1 MSHGLLDL
9 KNKINE
15 ISQHVV
21 DKNNCVL
28 IDYPFYFNVGDLL
41 IFKGTLAYFEQ
52 AGIQL
57 KAAYSLKSY
66 STKKLKKH
74 VDAQTTIFLQGGGNF
89 GDLYPA
95 HQKIRETIIANFP
108 NNKIILLPQSVCFES
123 EIAQQRSA
131 EIFKQH
137 PNVVLFARDEISLKI
152 LKQFSTQTFLMPDMA
167 HYLYGII
174 NTHQIEPQHEV
185 LYFFRQ
191 DKEQNPAQE
200 LYLKHNP
207 VESIDW
213 ENLIDAEDMQLH
225 RKLRK
230 HLKWGFILPEKQVDE
245 YVYQAWSKRCD
256 KIIEHTCKLFLSHQ
270 RVVTSR
276 LHAHIL
282 SSILEIPSTILDN
295 SYKKNSLYFASWTS
309 QLDIHELAQPAT

>member
-1 MSHGLLDL
+1 MSTGLIDL

-15 ISQHVV
+15 ISEHII
-21 DKNNCVL
+21 DKKNCVL

-41 IFKGTLAYFEQ
+41 IFKGTLAFFEH
-52 AGIQL
+52 AGIKL

-95 HQKIRETIIANFP
+95 HQQLREKIIQEFP
-108 NNKIILLPQSVCFES
+108 NNKIILLPQSVCFDS
-123 EIAQQRSA
+123 ATAQENSA
-131 EIFKQH
+131 KIFQKH
-137 PNVVLFARDEISLKI
+137 SNIILFARDEVSYKVLSS
-152 LKQFSTQTFLMPDMA
+152 FSSKTYLMPDMA

-174 NTHQIEPQHEV
+174 NQNKINASKDT

-191 DKEQNPAQE
+191 DKEQNPQQE
-200 LYLKHNP
+200 EYLKNNP
-207 VESIDW
+207 VQSIDW
-213 ENLIDAEDMQLH
+213 EDLISAQDQGLQ

-230 HLKWGFILPEKQVDE
+230 RLKLGFILPEKFVDD
-245 YVYQAWSKRCD
+245 YVYEEWLKLCD
-256 KIIEHTCKLFLSHQ
+256 RIIAHTCEIFLSHEQ
-270 RVVTSR
+270 VVTSR

-295 SYKKNSLYFASWTS
+295 SYKKNSLYYASWTA
-309 QLDIHELAQPAT
+309 QLGIHQLAAKS

>member
-1 MSHGLLDL
+1 MSNGLIDL

-15 ISQHVV
+15 ISEHVI
-21 DKNNCVL
+21 DKENCVL

-41 IFKGTLAYFEQ
+41 IFKGTLAFFEH
-52 AGIQL
+52 AGIEL

-74 VDAQTTIFLQGGGNF
+74 VNDQTTIFLQGGGNF

-95 HQKIRETIIANFP
+95 HQQLREKIIQNFP
-108 NNKIILLPQSVCFES
+108 NNRIILLPQSVCFES
-123 EIAQQRSA
+123 KTSQDNSTQ
-131 EIFKQH
+131 IFKQH
-137 PNVVLFARDEISLKI
+137 SNVVLFARDKVSYEVLKS
-152 LKQFSTQTFLMPDMA
+152 FSSKTYLMPDMA

-174 NTHQIEPQHEV
+174 NQNKTNADKDI

-191 DKEQNPAQE
+191 DKEQNPQQE
-200 LYLKHNP
+200 DYLKHNP
-207 VESIDW
+207 VQSIDW
-213 ENLIDAEDMQLH
+213 EDLISNQDQALQ

-230 HLKWGFILPEKQVDE
+230 HLKLGLIFPEKYIDH
-245 YVYQAWSKRCD
+245 YVYGEWLKVCD
-256 KIIEHTCKLFLSHQ
+256 RIIKHTCQIFLSHKQ
-270 RVVTSR
+270 VVTSR

-295 SYKKNSLYFASWTS
+295 SYKKNSLYYASWTT
-309 QLDIHELAQPAT
+309 QLGIHQLADNT

>member
-1 MSHGLLDL
+1 MANGLLDL

-15 ISQHVV
+15 ISQHIE

-41 IFKGTLAYFEQ
+41 IFKGTLAYFEH

-74 VDAQTTIFLQGGGNF
+74 VDAKTTIFLQGGGNF

-95 HQKIRETIIANFP
+95 HQKIRETIIEHFP

-123 EIAQQRSA
+123 EIAQQCSA
-131 EIFKQH
+131 EIFKKH
-137 PNVVLFARDEISLKI
+137 ANVVLFARDEISLSI
-152 LKQFSTQTFLMPDMA
+152 LQQFSPQTYLMPDMA
-167 HYLYGII
+167 HYLYGMI
-174 NTHQIEPQHEV
+174 NQYKVEAQHEV

-191 DKEQNPAQE
+191 DKEQNPQQE
-200 LYLKHNP
+200 AYLKNNP

-213 ENLIDAEDMQLH
+213 EDLISEQEKKIQH
-225 RKLRK
+225 KLRK
-230 HLKWGFILPEKQVDE
+230 HLKLGLIFPEKYVDQ
-245 YVYQAWSKRCD
+245 YVYQEWLKLCD
-256 KIIEHTCKLFLSHQ
+256 QIIEHTCKLFSSHKQ
-270 RVVTSR
+270 VVTSR

-295 SYKKNSLYFASWTS
+295 SYKKNSLYFSSWTS
-309 QLDIHELAQPAT
+309 QLEIHKLAE